1 MHSTQEVVGKSL
13 GTQEWPG
20 VGGGCGRRHQKEV
33 CELLWGGMSPGVRV
47 GACSAESPFPPWNDH
62 KAEEQNV
69 VCFSVAIVG
78 QSPCL
83 VICG

>member
-1 MHSTQEVVGKSL
+1 M
-13 GTQEWPG
+13 
-20 VGGGCGRRHQKEV
+20 GGGTRKRSVSCCG
-33 CELLWGGMSPGVRV
+33 GGMSPGVRV